1 MHPFRKRML
10 VLSTLS
16 VCSVAVSVAL
26 VRAIQASCF
35 NYTPR
40 NLQGLTQLSHSFSL
54 LPHTVRV
61 ALPSLAT
68 VLQAVTWESESPLP
82 YHAAVF
88 TMVTAVAVEGEETAW
103 TGLRGCM
110 ARSRSSIINFH
121 SYPFAW
127 NCVTW
132 SLRIC
137 TGKPRLGNGIG
148 EHLTLLCYNT
158 KGIPTAFTS
167 LSSYEVHKL
176 NLLVDISDSTC
187 LNYSWSLNNMGFRA
201 LTVQAVENPCIS

>member
-1 MHPFRKRML
+1 MYPFQKRML

-54 LPHTVRV
+54 TTHTLWV

-68 VLQAVTWESESPLP
+68 VLQAVTWESESPLS

-88 TMVTAVAVEGEETAW
+88 TVVTAIAVEGEERTW
-103 TGLRGCM
+103 TGLQGCM
-110 ARSRSSIINFH
+110 ARSGSSIINCH
-121 SYPFAW
+121 PYSFAW
-127 NCVTW
+127 NYVT
-132 SLRIC
+132 
-137 TGKPRLGNGIG
+137 
-148 EHLTLLCYNT
+148 
-158 KGIPTAFTS
+158 
-167 LSSYEVHKL
+167 
-176 NLLVDISDSTC
+176 
-187 LNYSWSLNNMGFRA
+187 
-201 LTVQAVENPCIS
+201 